1 MTSALR
7 STWLALTL
15 GLVAAAAGCRG
26 RDATPSATGDAAPS
40 APRAIDAAGDT
51 HAPGEPAAATSEAVL
66 DRAAAWLAAFPAE
79 ELRFDAAIGL
89 AALRRHHDTGD
100 VRRAE
105 AAARAVADRD
115 ADNPLRRAFDPA
127 HRAARSTASWEVPAA
142 GAPRANVNRVVAE
155 ALHCDVHGLR
165 DATLDYLGGAMRD
178 GGGYHTAHGL
188 WALVFARDAGC
199 LDAARFDA
207 AAAPLR
213 DELRAAQPAAP
224 GPAVLEVDLFA
235 ERLLM
240 LVLAGERGPAVDAW
254 ARALAAAQHADGG
267 FGAPDPAA
275 PRYHRYHATMAAAWA
290 LAEAGAASSRP

>member
-1 MTSALR
+1 VR
-7 STWLALTL
+7 STPPLTLVALLALA
-15 GLVAAAAGCRG
+15 GACRDRSVPAARDAAPRPADAAAATTADG
-26 RDATPSATGDAAPS
+26 AAAP
-40 APRAIDAAGDT
+40 PTPAGAST
-51 HAPGEPAAATSEAVL
+51 PEVL
-66 DRAAAWLAAFPAE
+66 DHAAAWLAAFPAD

-89 AALRRHHDTGD
+89 AALRRHHDTAD

-127 HRAARSTASWEVPAA
+127 HRAARSTASWDVPAA

-199 LDAARFDA
+199 IDAARFDA

-213 DELRAAQPAAP
+213 DELRAAQPAVP
-224 GPAVLEVDLFA
+224 GPAVLDVDLFA

-240 LVLAGERGPAVDAW
+240 LVLAGERGAAVDGW

-275 PRYHRYHATMAAAWA
+275 PSYHRYHATMAAAWA